1 MHEFGYNYITLEKHA
16 CQLSSLSLE
25 KEKGVDLNRENGMK
39 RFFAEFPRR
48 IMKIKHTNN
57 KIKSEIYFWQIST
70 SLSYQPFTLKDQYAY
85 SQCCSLYGTDMENL
99 FHN

>member
-1 MHEFGYNYITLEKHA
+1 MHEFGYNYIMLEKHA
-16 CQLSSLSLE
+16 CQLSSPSLE

-57 KIKSEIYFWQIST
+57 KIKSEISF
-70 SLSYQPFTLKDQYAY
+70 
-85 SQCCSLYGTDMENL
+85 
-99 FHN
+99 

>member
-39 RFFAEFPRR
+39 RLFAEFPRR
-48 IMKIKHTNN
+48 IMKIKDTYN
-57 KIKSEIYFWQIST
+57 KIKSEISFRQIST

-85 SQCCSLYGTDMENL
+85 SQCCSLYGNDMENL

>member
-25 KEKGVDLNRENGMK
+25 KEKGVDLNREHGMK

-57 KIKSEIYFWQIST
+57 KIKSEIST